1 MLWLSTTTGA
11 RLKEAKAD
19 LAVLTPAGPSVS
31 MAARMTPKRTER
43 GGPREHRPPMTVE
56 VGHDLVVRLRPIA
69 ARRDVPLARLIR
81 DVLDVLGEEPG
92 LVGAILD
99 SEKTSA
105 EASRVSVQLLPL

>member
-1 MLWLSTTTGA
+1 
-11 RLKEAKAD
+11 
-19 LAVLTPAGPSVS
+19 

-99 SEKTSA
+99 GEKTSA
-105 EASRVSVQLLPL
+105 EA

>member
-31 MAARMTPKRTER
+31 IAARMTPKRTER

-56 VGHDLVVRLRPIA
+56 VGHDLVLRLRPIA
-69 ARRDVPLARLIR
+69 ARRDVPLKRLIT
-81 DVLDVLGEEPG
+81 DLLDRIVDDQLA
-92 LVGAILD
+92 GAILD
-99 SEKTSA
+99 HDGGDPA
-105 EASRVSVQLLPL
+105 A